1 MNKYLAEILKEV
13 NTLIIP
19 NFGALTVTNS
29 STGEVMFMPYLKY
42 DDGKLVKFIAEKEGI
57 SEEES
62 KAKIANYVG
71 EIEGKLNS
79 GATYELEPFGIF
91 SKDSSGDI
99 EFVSKSSDEVDVIE
113 SVSEI
118 SDEPTIIPIVADEL
132 PSPKVEE
139 IKVEEIKVET
149 VTPLIQ
155 EETESHEDSNEIV
168 LEETALNEY
177 VEEEELV
184 EETVVAN
191 SEELEQEEQAIIEE
205 SKAKSKD
212 KTATVILVETSIN
225 ENLEEA
231 DQTVEKEQLL
241 ADESNYSKEQQW
253 KDDLDLPPLN
263 TKIEHPKKAILEK
276 TQKDK
281 KRRRPAFYI
290 LLVLAVLLLGGTL
303 TIAMFYNSFEKM
315 LPFLSKH
322 PTEEVTPEKEELET
336 SRQARG
342 PKEEKGKTEVIEE
355 EIIEETVEVP
365 VEEPVPQK
373 QATPSGSNIIQTS
386 TGQVDRNKPFHIIGG
401 AFSDKSNADRY
412 QSKLISSG
420 NTSVIIG
427 KFDQLYIVS
436 ISSYGTKAEAENAL
450 TTSKSVSPNAWIFQ
464 WP

>member
-1 MNKYLAEILKEV
+1 MNNYLAEILKEV

-62 KAKIANYVG
+62 KARIAKYVG
-71 EIEGKLNS
+71 EIEEKLNS
-79 GATYELEPFGIF
+79 GASYELEPLGTFT
-91 SKDSSGDI
+91 KDSSGDV
-99 EFVSKSSDEVDVIE
+99 EFVSKSSDEVNIIE
-113 SVSEI
+113 SASLISE
-118 SDEPTIIPIVADEL
+118 EPVIIPIVVDEL
-132 PSPKVEE
+132 PKQKEEE
-139 IKVEEIKVET
+139 IEEENVIPV
-149 VTPLIQ
+149 IQ
-155 EETESHEDSNEIV
+155 EEPESHEDSNEIV
-168 LEETALNEY
+168 LEETAQNEY
-177 VEEEELV
+177 LEEEELI
-184 EETVVAN
+184 EETVETN
-191 SEELEQEEQAIIEE
+191 SKEQEQEEQAIIEE
-205 SKAKSKD
+205 SKAGSKD
-212 KTATVILVETSIN
+212 ETDTVVLVETPIN

-231 DQTVEKEQLL
+231 VKTVEKEEILL
-241 ADESNYSKEQQW
+241 DATTYTEEDQW

-263 TKIEHPKKAILEK
+263 AKIERPKKAILEK

-315 LPFLSKH
+315 FPFLSKH
-322 PTEEVTPEKEELET
+322 PTEEVTPEKEKVKSPEITEET
-336 SRQARG
+336 NEEVTTESEEKLMV
-342 PKEEKGKTEVIEE
+342 KEEE
-355 EIIEETVEVP
+355 P
-365 VEEPVPQK
+365 VEETPIIQK
-373 QATPSGSNIIQTS
+373 SEVTNDSEIIQTS
-386 TGQVDRNKPFHIIGG
+386 TGQVNRSKPFHIIGG

-412 QSKLISSG
+412 QSKLVSGG

-436 ISSYGTKAEAENAL
+436 IASYGTKAEAETAL
-450 TTSKSVSPNAWIFQ
+450 STSKGVSPNAWIFQ